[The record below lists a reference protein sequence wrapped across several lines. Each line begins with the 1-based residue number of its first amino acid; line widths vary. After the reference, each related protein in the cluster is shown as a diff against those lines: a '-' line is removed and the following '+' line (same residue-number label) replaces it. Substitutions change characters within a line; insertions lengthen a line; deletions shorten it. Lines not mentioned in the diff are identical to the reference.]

1 MGDYQASGETVQK
14 TTPSREDR
22 FVPVPGLVYLRRP
35 RAGTVLRR
43 DGPSTDDSRPEPADT
58 VVRDAPAVA
67 ATAPVTAPV
76 TADTAPDTAGA
87 GSGSGSAAAAPSDA
101 DPAAGEAVA
110 RRVAM
115 LVGTW
120 LEVVDGLRPVTVL
133 RKGPFS
139 PTVSDRLRG
148 TLRTTGG
155 TRTSPSRVLSVNI
168 PPTHRDRLG
177 FTASVVRDGRVRAVV
192 GHLSRYSGQWRVES
206 ITLI

>member
-1 MGDYQASGETVQK
+1 MGDYQASGETVEK

-67 ATAPVTAPV
+67 ATAPASAPV
-76 TADTAPDTAGA
+76 TADTAPDTAGS

-155 TRTSPSRVLSVNI
+155 TRVNI

>member
-1 MGDYQASGETVQK
+1 
-14 TTPSREDR
+14 
-22 FVPVPGLVYLRRP
+22 
-35 RAGTVLRR
+35 
-43 DGPSTDDSRPEPADT
+43 
-58 VVRDAPAVA
+58 
-67 ATAPVTAPV
+67 
-76 TADTAPDTAGA
+76 
-87 GSGSGSAAAAPSDA
+87 
-101 DPAAGEAVA
+101 
-110 RRVAM
+110 M

-155 TRTSPSRVLSVNI
+155 TRTSPSRVLSVNF

>member
-1 MGDYQASGETVQK
+1 MGDYQASGETVEK

-67 ATAPVTAPV
+67 ASAPV
-76 TADTAPDTAGA
+76 TADTAPDTAGS

>member
-1 MGDYQASGETVQK
+1 MGDYQASGETVEK

-67 ATAPVTAPV
+67 ATAPVTA
-76 TADTAPDTAGA
+76 DTAPDTAGS